1 MINVTGK
8 AEQLVDSTG
17 DINQEKS
24 LYTDTPVVHQYLK
37 ELNQKTFGQDRESIT
52 NQSPLVK
59 CRQQPFPIP
68 LNIPSQV
75 NMNYQ
80 WYLLSIT

>member
-52 NQSPLVK
+52 NQSPINH
-59 CRQQPFPIP
+59 R
-68 LNIPSQV
+68 
-75 NMNYQ
+75 
-80 WYLLSIT
+80 W